1 MYQCKNNVRGH
12 VFLKRNTILYNCWRW
27 TMASLLA
34 SFIHGNDARVI
45 NKVPSPI
52 FQSWKRCRGLNV
64 NHEQLFQDD
73 ILPSN
78 RLNELLGKSEQLIR
92 TAKPILQHIFSLLRR
107 GKYQILL
114 SNNEGYILETLGDPS
129 FVNKTKKIF
138 LTPGVNWREN
148 LKGTNG
154 IGTVLIEQ
162 MPLAI
167 PGWTHYSQP
176 VSFLDCWASPISA
189 SDGNLIGVLNISGE
203 AGATHN
209 HVMEITTLGAA
220 MIEQSLAIAEMQAK
234 FNLSKRDLDALGKTL
249 LHSKASISKGD
260 SIKTEQHNFFVPI
273 SFNHTAECETQW
285 HGRSP
290 KTHSIL
296 DIAMRATRTDST
308 VLIQGES
315 GTGKEIIARTIHNSS
330 ARKEKPFVTL
340 NCAAIPHNLV
350 ESELFGYTDG
360 AFTGAKRGGQ
370 TGKFELAGSGT
381 IFLDEIGDMP
391 FHVQASLLRVL
402 QQKEFYRIGDNK
414 CHAMNARVIAAT
426 NQDLCQMVQQGK
438 FRLDLY
444 YRLKV
449 ISIEIPPLR
458 ERIEDIWDLAPY
470 FVEKLCKKFSF
481 PRMDISPELFH
492 HLANYQWPGNVR
504 QLENCIENM
513 IALSTGT
520 STLTVADLP
529 IEYTTNCQSSGTSL
543 ENQISQQS
551 ANLEKKLIIQALEDV
566 NGNIAAAARKLGIG
580 RTTLYRKLDKLHI
593 VIP

>member
-1 MYQCKNNVRGH
+1 
-12 VFLKRNTILYNCWRW
+12 
-27 TMASLLA
+27 MASLLK
-34 SFIHGNDARVI
+34 SFIHGNDTRVI
-45 NKVPSPI
+45 NKVPPPI

-73 ILPSN
+73 ILQSN
-78 RLNELLGKSEQLIR
+78 SLNELLDSSEQLIR
-92 TAKPILQHIFSLLRR
+92 TAKPILQHIFSLLRT
-107 GKYQILL
+107 GKYQIML
-114 SNNEGYILETLGDPS
+114 SNNDGYILETLGNPS
-129 FVNKTKKIF
+129 FVNKTEKIF

-162 MPLAI
+162 TPLAI
-167 PGWTHYSQP
+167 PGWTHYSLP
-176 VSFLDCWASPISA
+176 VSFLDCWASPINS

-209 HVMEITTLGAA
+209 HVMEIATLGAA
-220 MIEQSLAIAEMQAK
+220 MIEQSLAIAEMKAR
-234 FNLSKRDLDALGKTL
+234 FNLSKRDIDALGKTFTNSL
-249 LHSKASISKGD
+249 VSVYKGD
-260 SIKTEQHNFFVPI
+260 SIQTEQQNFFIPI
-273 SFNHTAECETQW
+273 SFNHTVECETQW
-285 HGRSP
+285 RGRSP
-290 KTHSIL
+290 KTHSVL

-315 GTGKEIIARTIHNSS
+315 GTGKEIIARIIHNSS

-340 NCAAIPHNLV
+340 NCAAIPPNLV
-350 ESELFGYTDG
+350 ESELFGYTGG
-360 AFTGAKRGGQ
+360 AFTGAKRSGQ
-370 TGKFELAGSGT
+370 PGKFELASSGT

-391 FHVQASLLRVL
+391 FPVQASLLRVL
-402 QQKEFYRIGDNK
+402 QQKEVYRIGDNK
-414 CHAMNARVIAAT
+414 RRVMDARVIAAT
-426 NQDLCQMVQQGK
+426 NQDLRQMVTQGK

-470 FVEKLCKKFSF
+470 FAEKLCKKFGF

-492 HLANYQWPGNVR
+492 HLVNNQWPGNVR

-520 STLTVADLP
+520 STLTIADLP
-529 IEYTTNCQSSGTSL
+529 IEYTTNFQCSSTSL
-543 ENQISQQS
+543 EDQISQQS
-551 ANLEKKLIIQALEDV
+551 AQLERKLIIQALKDV

-580 RTTLYRKLDKLHI
+580 RTTLYRKMDKLD
-593 VIP
+593 VVFP

>member
-1 MYQCKNNVRGH
+1 
-12 VFLKRNTILYNCWRW
+12 
-27 TMASLLA
+27 MASLLK
-34 SFIHGNDARVI
+34 SFIRGNDTRVI
-45 NKVPSPI
+45 NKVPPPI

-73 ILPSN
+73 ILQSY
-78 RLNELLGKSEQLIR
+78 RLNELLDRSEQLIR

-129 FVNKTKKIF
+129 FVNKTEKIF

-162 MPLAI
+162 IPLVI
-167 PGWTHYSQP
+167 PGWTHYSLP

-189 SDGNLIGVLNISGE
+189 SDGTLIGVLNISGE
-203 AGATHN
+203 AGAKHN
-209 HVMEITTLGAA
+209 HVMEITTIGAT
-220 MIEQSLAIAEMQAK
+220 MIAQSLAIAEMKAS

-249 LHSKASISKGD
+249 LHSVVPADKGD
-260 SIKTEQHNFFVPI
+260 SRTEQQKFFVPI
-273 SFNHTAECETQW
+273 SFNHTVECENQW
-285 HGRSP
+285 RGRSP

-330 ARKEKPFVTL
+330 TRKEKPFVTL

-360 AFTGAKRGGQ
+360 AFTGARRGGQ
-370 TGKFELAGSGT
+370 AGKFELAGSGT

-414 CHAMNARVIAAT
+414 CHIMNARVIAAT

-458 ERIEDIWDLAPY
+458 ERIEDIGDLAPY
-470 FVEKLCKKFSF
+470 FVEKLCKKFGF
-481 PRMDISPELFH
+481 PSMNISPELFH
-492 HLANYQWPGNVR
+492 HLVNYQWPGNVR

-529 IEYTTNCQSSGTSL
+529 IEYTTNCQSSSTSL

-566 NGNIAAAARKLGIG
+566 DGNIAAAARKLGIG
-580 RTTLYRKLDKLHI
+580 RTTLYRKMGKLNI

>member
-1 MYQCKNNVRGH
+1 
-12 VFLKRNTILYNCWRW
+12 
-27 TMASLLA
+27 MASLLKN
-34 SFIHGNDARVI
+34 FIHGNDTRVI
-45 NKVPSPI
+45 NKVPPPI

-73 ILPSN
+73 ILQSN
-78 RLNELLGKSEQLIR
+78 RLNELLDSSELLIR
-92 TAKPILQHIFSLLRR
+92 TAKPILQHIFSLLHT
-107 GKYQILL
+107 GKYQIML
-114 SNNEGYILETLGDPS
+114 SNNDGYILETLGDPS
-129 FVNKTKKIF
+129 FVNKTEKFF

-162 MPLAI
+162 TPLAI
-167 PGWTHYSQP
+167 PGWTHYSLP
-176 VSFLDCWASPISA
+176 VSFLDCWASPISS

-203 AGATHN
+203 AGATHK

-220 MIEQSLAIAEMQAK
+220 MIEQSLAIAEMQAR
-234 FNLSKRDLDALGKTL
+234 FNLSKRDLDALGKTFINSL
-249 LHSKASISKGD
+249 VPVDKGD
-260 SIKTEQHNFFVPI
+260 SIKTDQQNFFVPI
-273 SFNHTAECETQW
+273 SFNQTAGCETQW
-285 HGRSP
+285 RGRSP

-330 ARKEKPFVTL
+330 TRKEKPFVTL
-340 NCAAIPHNLV
+340 NCAAIPPNLV
-350 ESELFGYTDG
+350 ESELFGYTGG
-360 AFTGAKRGGQ
+360 AFTGAKQSGQ
-370 TGKFELAGSGT
+370 PGKFELASSGT

-391 FHVQASLLRVL
+391 FPVQASLLRVL
-402 QQKEFYRIGDNK
+402 QQKEVYRIGDNK
-414 CHAMNARVIAAT
+414 RRVMDARVIAAT
-426 NQDLCQMVQQGK
+426 NQDLCQMVNQGK

-449 ISIEIPPLR
+449 IFIEIPPLR

-470 FVEKLCKKFSF
+470 FVEKLCKKFGL

-492 HLANYQWPGNVR
+492 HLVNNQWPGNVR

-520 STLTVADLP
+520 STLTIANLP
-529 IEYTTNCQSSGTSL
+529 IEYTTKFQCSIPSF
-543 ENQISQQS
+543 EDQISHQS
-551 ANLEKKLIIQALEDV
+551 AQLEKKLIIQALKDV

-580 RTTLYRKLDKLHI
+580 RTTLYRKMNKLDI
-593 VIP
+593 VFP